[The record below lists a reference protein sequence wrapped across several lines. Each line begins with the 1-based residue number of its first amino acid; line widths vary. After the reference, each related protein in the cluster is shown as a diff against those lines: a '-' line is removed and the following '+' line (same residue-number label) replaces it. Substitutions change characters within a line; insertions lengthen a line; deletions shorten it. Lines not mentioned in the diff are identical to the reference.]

1 MDQALIHSI
10 IEHTK
15 LSNSSSIPVEIS
27 KVAYMQA
34 GINRGQQDELYA
46 DVMQLVELF
55 IDDNAE
61 YDEAQLEIVFNMQL
75 KDEIEGFITEL
86 ASKYECNPKGIVN
99 FIAWAVYKELAK
111 LMFNRGFILRGID
124 CYTLQKQAEIVAEA
138 TGGRSF
144 AEIKDIGV
152 RDPKRIGNNEQ
163 IDEHTR
169 IGLNFAKE
177 VLKKDSDKILSFINL
192 RELTLD
198 YLRFKYQ
205 GNKAVLKILPTEC
218 DSTKRWF
225 RNDSYTY
232 PAYLSKPGAVS
243 DEIKKK
249 RDRLINEIKS
259 EYFK

>member
-61 YDEAQLEIVFNMQL
+61 YDEAQLEIIFNMQL
-75 KDEIEGFITEL
+75 KDEIEGFIVEL
-86 ASKYECNPKGIVN
+86 ASKYECNPNGIVN

-111 LMFNRGFILRGID
+111 LMFNKGFILRGID

-138 TGGRSF
+138 TGGHSF

-152 RDPKRIGNNEQ
+152 RDPNRIANLPQKKENEKQGIKIARHILSQDTDQLLTTNDIRELVLDALKHKHQNNKAILKTLPKEPKALRYWFKGNNK
-163 IDEHTR
+163 
-169 IGLNFAKE
+169 L
-177 VLKKDSDKILSFINL
+177 
-192 RELTLD
+192 
-198 YLRFKYQ
+198 
-205 GNKAVLKILPTEC
+205 
-218 DSTKRWF
+218 
-225 RNDSYTY
+225 
-232 PAYLSKPGAVS
+232 PAYLSKGGRPKGDNRA
-243 DEIKKK
+243 KQQ
-249 RDRLINEIKS
+249 LINDIRASIIK
-259 EYFK
+259 